1 MLISHS
7 IIAHLLFSPRD
18 NKASSARSASHSKA
32 PALLTPSERKV
43 LVSSFARAAC
53 CVSSTPACLVI
64 LIINNRVMDASQAA
78 CQRWPRRPV
87 MGGVALT
94 SPPRLFL
101 WPTPEVLAWDREN
114 YAGWNRSA
122 LSDAL
127 SPFEDVAGLIIISSP
142 PTKVW
147 NKMVFSRLFSLIAET
162 LKTWSERTRGTSP
175 AGDVTPLPV
184 TRRDPAL
191 VCAGG
196 PKQANQMTFTLYHVS
211 LATFPFY
218 TPRRHIPPSGVM
230 QFVKSSVEP
239 ILSMALAL

>member
-147 NKMVFSRLFSLIAET
+147 NKMVFSRLFSWIAET
-162 LKTWSERTRGTSP
+162 LKTWSDRTRGTSLQVASRPSPWP
-175 AGDVTPLPV
+175 AVIRPFARARP
-184 TRRDPAL
+184 
-191 VCAGG
+191 GG
-196 PKQANQMTFTLYHVS
+196 PKQANHVTFTPYHVS
-211 LATFPFY
+211 LATFPLFH
-218 TPRRHIPPSGVM
+218 TTESHSPIWRHGDAIC
-230 QFVKSSVEP
+230 E
-239 ILSMALAL
+239 IE